1 MWALG
6 PHSLAGHYLQ
16 RSEKEKEKMNKQDSS
31 SLENYDVR
39 PSHKAS
45 DKIRLDPSGSILIA
59 AFRLNRHSPQVQNNL
74 ENLFWLLSCVP
85 ASPVCFGLWSVTQR
99 KEMLVACR
107 LHTEEGDARGT
118 QVALTY
124 EQAWGLDA
132 PLLSWWLGTAPSV
145 PTRWYTATG
154 ESWIL
159 GRTSSSTLTYQP
171 YALAS
176 DLKGMCSPP
185 HGGHWGSDNVLRAHL
200 FKLGLPVSD
209 LWQPLQVCFIMTLN
223 QTLESLPF
231 QESVVE

>member
-99 KEMLVACR
+99 KEMLVARR

-124 EQAWGLDA
+124 ERAWGLNA
-132 PLLSWWLGTAPSV
+132 PLLSWCLGQPPLFPLGGIQQQERAGYWVGPRV
-145 PTRWYTATG
+145 PPWPTSLMLWRVTWKECAVHLMGVTRVQITFW
-154 ESWIL
+154 EPI
-159 GRTSSSTLTYQP
+159 
-171 YALAS
+171 
-176 DLKGMCSPP
+176 CS
-185 HGGHWGSDNVLRAHL
+185 N
-200 FKLGLPVSD
+200 
-209 LWQPLQVCFIMTLN
+209 
-223 QTLESLPF
+223 
-231 QESVVE
+231 